1 MAQPT
6 KPVVSSVWAST
17 APDNV
22 TPTDAFIAAG
32 WPQSTTPP
40 SRGRFNWLLNYL
52 YNGVRYFS
60 RRGIADYD
68 AAETYMTNDKT
79 MGPDGLTYISL
90 VDNNIA
96 HTPASSTTQ
105 WARWALAASEK
116 GIARFTANGNWT
128 CPLGVTTAWASGCAG
143 GGGGGSGGSGSAGFG
158 GGGGG
163 GGAGQNIIRQ
173 AVTVVPGTV
182 YPIVIGAAG
191 IAGAAAGSGSGNGGG
206 SGGTTSGLG
215 ISLTGGAG
223 GSGGAAAAS
232 NAPGGSAGVGFPNG
246 TYGNDSNSGGSASGG
261 SGASGPFGG
270 GGGAARGATAGG
282 ISGSS
287 AGGYGAAGGGGGGTY
302 TSGLGTGG
310 AGGNG
315 TPGFFSIEW

>member
-17 APDNV
+17 ATDNV

-96 HTPASSTTQ
+96 HTPSSSPTQ
-105 WARWALAASEK
+105 WARWGMAKSETDALYTAFSQFSGLLTGSGYLEIPCVVAGVKKTAIIQWGITLCTSANTFYPFTFPIPFPTACFSVMATASNGSSSALACS
-116 GIARFTANGNWT
+116 ANAPT
-128 CPLGVTTAWASGCAG
+128 LTGV
-143 GGGGGSGGSGSAGFG
+143 
-158 GGGGG
+158 
-163 GGAGQNIIRQ
+163 Q
-173 AVTVVPGTV
+173 VTVNNANCNVM
-182 YPIVIGAAG
+182 VI
-191 IAGAAAGSGSGNGGG
+191 
-206 SGGTTSGLG
+206 T
-215 ISLTGGAG
+215 
-223 GSGGAAAAS
+223 
-232 NAPGGSAGVGFPNG
+232 VGF
-246 TYGNDSNSGGSASGG
+246 
-261 SGASGPFGG
+261 
-270 GGGAARGATAGG
+270 
-282 ISGSS
+282 
-287 AGGYGAAGGGGGGTY
+287 
-302 TSGLGTGG
+302 
-310 AGGNG
+310 
-315 TPGFFSIEW
+315 